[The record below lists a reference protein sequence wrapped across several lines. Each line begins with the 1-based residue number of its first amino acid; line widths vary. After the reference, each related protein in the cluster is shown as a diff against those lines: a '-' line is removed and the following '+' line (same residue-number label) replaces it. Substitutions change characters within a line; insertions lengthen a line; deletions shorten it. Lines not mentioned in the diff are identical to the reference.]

1 MYIYI
6 CYYIY
11 ISNNSSLFMSYTC
24 ITTIIST
31 QTFGQLSKY
40 TSVMYSEM
48 PEDEKKAWL
57 ERAEQDKARYL
68 HELSEYVPPP
78 GFDMKGDAISPHA
91 EVPMVKAIKV
101 RGKGARDPGAPKK
114 SKSNGR

>member
-1 MYIYI
+1 
-6 CYYIY
+6 
-11 ISNNSSLFMSYTC
+11 MSYTLLSL
-24 ITTIIST
+24 IST

-40 TSVMYSEM
+40 TSVMYAEM
-48 PEDEKKAWL
+48 PEDEKNEWL

-101 RGKGARDPGAPKK
+101 RGKGGRDPGAPKR
-114 SKSNGR
+114 SKSNDIPDT